1 MGRRGALIVATTSL
15 VAVVLAGFGA
25 VASTSSSEDS
35 FVSRINAE
43 RTSRGLRAVT
53 VASDLVYVARSWSA
67 QMASD
72 GAISHDPNLPNEV
85 SNWSQLGDNVGRG
98 ASVSSI
104 HDAFMNSS
112 AHRAIILDPA
122 FTHVGVGVVD
132 AGDRLYVTEIFV
144 RRATTKRVTTT
155 HRTTTIHRTTS
166 SLRPSASTSA
176 VASDIELT
184 GVMWEVNIGPQA
196 MTVSVLEQLNG
207 LDALSVDPQTGV
219 AN

>member
-1 MGRRGALIVATTSL
+1 MGRRGALAVAATSL

-53 VASDLVYVARSWSA
+53 VASDLVSVARSWSA

-72 GAISHDPNLPNEV
+72 GAISHDPNMPNEV

-98 ASVSSI
+98 PSVSTI
-104 HDAFMNSS
+104 HEAFMNSS
-112 AHRAIILDPA
+112 SHRAIILDPA

-132 AGDRLYVTEIFV
+132 AGDRLYVTQVFV
-144 RRATTKRVTTT
+144 RRTVKRVTTT
-155 HRTTTIHRTTS
+155 HPTTTVRRTVS
-166 SLRPSASTSA
+166 RPRPSAPATGI
-176 VASDIELT
+176 ASDIKLT
-184 GVMWEVNIGPQA
+184 GVIR
-196 MTVSVLEQLNG
+196 
-207 LDALSVDPQTGV
+207 
-219 AN
+219 

>member
-1 MGRRGALIVATTSL
+1 MGRRGALAVAATSL

-53 VASDLVYVARSWSA
+53 VASDLVSVARSWSA

-72 GAISHDPNLPNEV
+72 GAISHDPNMPNEV

-98 ASVSSI
+98 PSVSTI
-104 HDAFMNSS
+104 HEAFMNSS
-112 AHRAIILDPA
+112 SHRAIILDPA

-132 AGDRLYVTEIFV
+132 AGDRLYVTQVFV
-144 RRATTKRVTTT
+144 RRTVKRVTTT
-155 HRTTTIHRTTS
+155 HPTTTVRRTVS
-166 SLRPSASTSA
+166 RPRPSAPATGI
-176 VASDIELT
+176 ASDIKLT
-184 GVMWEVNIGPQA
+184 GVIREISLGPKA
-196 MTVSVLEQLNG
+196 MTVAVLEQLNG
-207 LDALSVDPQTGV
+207 LDAPNVDPQTGA